1 MGRNDEFHPRIGIDE
16 PDEYLFVGRPRTARH
31 ENRTAG
37 SEILHSRQPA
47 GPVGYPP
54 DTVEPGIPRD
64 GDIRDAYPGEQRLRI
79 GILYE
84 QPTERTERPAESSP
98 PRPEKYGI
106 GPEYSRYY
114 IGRYLPTGELR
125 KVVQPKLVL
134 DEDGHLRF
142 HRVEKTGRIARCIG
156 RQVENPVSP
165 GVVPAYLVP
174 GGRKE
179 SEEYLIRGIILPDGL
194 HYGPALFELA
204 ERRSVEPNYPFA
216 TAHGLLQLTENVPA
230 SLIPQRGFPHE
241 RGDHLHGTGIDT
253 DTQIIPPHLQAS
265 LIVSYTAAG
274 MPARPHGAK
283 V

>member
-1 MGRNDEFHPRIGIDE
+1 MSRTSISSSGGHVLPATKTVPPAAKSSTAGNLRAPSAIRPTRSNRVSPATVTFVTPIPASSACESASCTNNRRKERSARRKAPPHGRKNMESGRNI
-16 PDEYLFVGRPRTARH
+16 
-31 ENRTAG
+31 
-37 SEILHSRQPA
+37 S
-47 GPVGYPP
+47 
-54 DTVEPGIPRD
+54 
-64 GDIRDAYPGEQRLRI
+64 
-79 GILYE
+79 
-84 QPTERTERPAESSP
+84 
-98 PRPEKYGI
+98 
-106 GPEYSRYY
+106 
-114 IGRYLPTGELR
+114 RYLPTGELR

-134 DEDGHLRF
+134 DEDSHLRF

-165 GVVPAYLVP
+165 GVVPAYLVS
-174 GGRKE
+174 GGREE